1 MSEFVLN
8 DIKSMKVDVLNDS
21 SFQEGQVDIRVT
33 IETGL
38 YIIEAYD
45 TCEKEK
51 ALDYAYSNLRS
62 ILSRPQIN
70 ETCRLMRYIFNRAIN
85 NAVDGMF
92 YYPYWQFVDDR
103 WTKKEVKA
111 FEKDFNTYCLEEM
124 IEYDFNNQSEVIIC
138 YGDFIKHFVQLEVIA
153 DLPF

>member
-8 DIKSMKVDVLNDS
+8 DIKSVKVDVLNDS

-62 ILSRPQIN
+62 ILDRPQI
-70 ETCRLMRYIFNRAIN
+70 
-85 NAVDGMF
+85 
-92 YYPYWQFVDDR
+92 
-103 WTKKEVKA
+103 
-111 FEKDFNTYCLEEM
+111 
-124 IEYDFNNQSEVIIC
+124 S
-138 YGDFIKHFVQLEVIA
+138 QLPIT
-153 DLPF
+153 